1 MDRIYQEYWDN
12 LRVEKQA
19 FWGMGNE
26 TTKELSIIYPAE
38 PDPLIGL
45 LPTEIMVANEV
56 IEEDNYFIFNGK
68 KKVRKIPFL
77 SQLLPKNNLRN
88 IQSTSGHLFLTI
100 DPEWIL
106 RCSDKEYTS
115 WTSCFAPDGCYHF
128 SAKEYT
134 TSINIAMAM
143 ITNSDM
149 TKIIGRKFVFIPS
162 CGHSNVR
169 EEIVFFAKHYGTFPI
184 HYQRSLSAYIA
195 ESVFGSNKDNWKSIS
210 NEEGC
215 RAEEAEI
222 YVEGVDNVGNSR
234 FMSEGNKSIW
244 FDESAFVLY
253 EKDANI
259 ENARIFFDSDE
270 ENGEEE
276 EDSDEVE
283 CEHCGGYFDA
293 SDLYSVYY
301 NNNRGCS
308 FVCESCLDDIATID
322 EFTGDYIYSDEAVEF
337 WHVNSHGNASYTK
350 YTTEEYARSNLF
362 EIHVIGGI
370 GNDNKLQEDDL
381 LYADGIPNS
390 CVEYDGEYLCVD
402 IEDTDNSAIMELIKE
417 LEGED
422 DEDEEEPEEVATE
435 ALEEQRTT
443 DS

>member
-1 MDRIYQEYWDN
+1 MDGIYQKYWDN
-12 LRVEKQA
+12 LREEKQA
-19 FWGMGNE
+19 FWGMGSE
-26 TTKELSIIYPAE
+26 TTKELPIIYLAE

-45 LPTEIMVANEV
+45 LPTEIRVANEV
-56 IEEDNYFIFNGK
+56 IEEANYFIFNGK

-77 SQLLPKNNLRN
+77 SQLLPKNNLQN
-88 IQSTSGHLFLTI
+88 IEATSGHLFLTI

-106 RCSDKEYTS
+106 RCSDREYTS
-115 WTSCFAPDGCYHF
+115 WVSCFAPDGCYHF

-169 EEIVFFAKHYGTFPI
+169 KKIVFFAKHYGTFPI

-210 NEEGC
+210 NEEDC
-215 RAEEAEI
+215 RAEEAKI
-222 YVEGVDNVGNSR
+222 YVEGVENVGNSY
-234 FMSEGNKSIW
+234 FKSGGDKRIW

-270 ENGEEE
+270 EDGE
-276 EDSDEVE
+276 EDSNEVG
-283 CEHCGGYFDA
+283 CYHCGDYFDA
-293 SDLYSVYY
+293 DDLYSVYY
-301 NNNRGCS
+301 NNNRGCNL
-308 FVCESCLDDIATID
+308 VCESCREDIAVSD
-322 EFTGDYIYSDEAVEF
+322 DFTGNYIYLDEAVEF
-337 WHVNSHGNASYTK
+337 WHIDSSGDAYCTR
-350 YTTEEYARSNLF
+350 YTTEEAASSSLT

-370 GNDNKLQEDDL
+370 STDNKLWEDEL
-381 LYADGIPNS
+381 LYADDVPNS
-390 CVEYDGEYLCVD
+390 CIKYNGEYLCVD
-402 IEDTDNSAIMELIKE
+402 IEDTDKSAILELIKE
-417 LEGED
+417 LEGEDD

-435 ALEEQRTT
+435 AADEQRAT

>member
-1 MDRIYQEYWDN
+1 MDRIYQKYWDN

-26 TTKELSIIYPAE
+26 TTKELPIIYPVE

-45 LPTEIMVANEV
+45 LPTEIRVANEV
-56 IEEDNYFIFNGK
+56 IEEANYFIFNGK

-77 SQLLPKNNLRN
+77 SQLLPKNNMKN
-88 IQSTSGHLFLTI
+88 IQSTSGRLFLTI

-106 RCSDKEYTS
+106 RCSDTEYTS
-115 WTSCFAPDGCYHF
+115 WVSCFAPNGCYHF

-143 ITNSDM
+143 ITNSNM
-149 TKIIGRKFVFIPS
+149 TKMIGRRFVIIPS
-162 CGHSNVR
+162 SNGNRNTR

-195 ESVFGSNKDNWKSIS
+195 ESVFGSDKDNWKSIS
-210 NEEGC
+210 NEDDC
-215 RAEEAEI
+215 HAEEAEI
-222 YVEGVDNVGNSR
+222 HVEGVDNVGNSR

-244 FDESAFVLY
+244 FDDSAFVLR
-253 EKDANI
+253 KKGSDI
-259 ENARIFFDSDE
+259 ENAYISFDSDE
-270 ENGEEE
+270 EGPEA
-276 EDSDEVE
+276 D
-283 CEHCGGYFDA
+283 CEHCQDRY
-293 SDLYSVYY
+293 DLDDLRRVYY
-301 NNNRGCS
+301 DNYTDYCLICG
-308 FVCESCLDDIATID
+308 SCLNDIAVMD
-322 EFTGDYIYSDEAVEF
+322 SFTGDYIYSDEAVEY
-337 WHVNSHGNASYTK
+337 WYVNYRGNTDHTR
-350 YTTEEYARSNLF
+350 YTTKEYAERNLYV
-362 EIHVIGGI
+362 IHVIGGI

-381 LYADGIPNS
+381 LYADGVPNS
-390 CVEYDGEYLCVD
+390 CVKYNGEYLCVD

>member
-12 LRVEKQA
+12 LREEKQV
-19 FWGMGNE
+19 FWGMGSE
-26 TTKELSIIYPAE
+26 ITKKIPIIYPSE
-38 PDPLIGL
+38 PTPLIDSI
-45 LPTEIMVANEV
+45 PREIRNANKIV
-56 IEEDNYFIFNGK
+56 EEANYFIFNGK

-77 SQLLPKNNLRN
+77 SQLLPKSIMPKEEN
-88 IQSTSGHLFLTI
+88 TSGHLFLTI

-106 RCSDKEYTS
+106 RCSDKKYTS
-115 WTSCFAPDGCYHF
+115 WVSCFAPDGCYHF

-149 TKIIGRKFVFIPS
+149 TKIIGRKFVIIPS
-162 CGHSNVR
+162 SNGNRNTR

-195 ESVFGSNKDNWKSIS
+195 ESVFGSDKDNWKIIS
-210 NEEGC
+210 NEEDC
-215 RAEEAEI
+215 HAEEAEI

-234 FMSEGNKSIW
+234 FRDGGDKSIW
-244 FDESAFVLY
+244 FDDSAFVLR
-253 EKDANI
+253 EKGADI
-259 ENARIFFDSDE
+259 ENAYISFDS
-270 ENGEEE
+270 EE
-276 EDSDEVE
+276 EDDEE
-283 CEHCGGYFDA
+283 DSEEADCEHCQNRY
-293 SDLYSVYY
+293 DLDDLWRVYY
-301 NNNRGCS
+301 DDYTDYCLICG
-308 FVCESCLDDIATID
+308 SCIDDIAVMD
-322 EFTGDYIYSDEAVEF
+322 NVTGDYIYSDEAVEY
-337 WHVNSHGNASYTK
+337 WHVDSRGNANHTR
-350 YTTEEYARSNLF
+350 YTTEEYASRNFF
-362 EIHVIGGI
+362 EIHVIVGI

-381 LYADGIPNS
+381 LYANGVPNS
-390 CVEYDGEYLCVD
+390 CVEYNGEYLCVD

-422 DEDEEEPEEVATE
+422 DEDEEESEEIATE

>member
-1 MDRIYQEYWDN
+1 MDKIYQKYWDN
-12 LRVEKQA
+12 LRVEKQT
-19 FWGMGNE
+19 FWGMGSE
-26 TTKELSIIYPAE
+26 TTKELPIIYPVE

-45 LPTEIMVANEV
+45 LPTEIREANEV
-56 IEEDNYFIFNGK
+56 IEEAHYFIFNGK

-77 SQLLPKNNLRN
+77 SQLLPKNNLQN

-115 WTSCFAPDGCYHF
+115 WVSCFAPDGCYHF

-162 CGHSNVR
+162 SGHSNVR

-195 ESVFGSNKDNWKSIS
+195 ESIFGSNKDNWKIIS
-210 NEEGC
+210 KEEDC
-215 RAEEAEI
+215 HAEEAEI
-222 YVEGVDNVGNSR
+222 YVEGVENAGNSYFR
-234 FMSEGNKSIW
+234 SGGDKKIW

-259 ENARIFFDSDE
+259 KDARIFFDSDE
-270 ENGEEE
+270 EEYEDE
-276 EDSDEVE
+276 EDSNEVE
-283 CEHCGGYFDA
+283 CEHCGNCFDA
-293 SDLYSVYY
+293 DEMYSVYY
-301 NNNRGCS
+301 RNNRECS
-308 FVCESCLDDIATID
+308 FVCELCFEDIAVTDSI
-322 EFTGDYIYSDEAVEF
+322 TGNYIYFDEAVEF
-337 WHVNSHGNASYTK
+337 WHIDSRGDASCTR
-350 YTTEEYARSNLF
+350 YTTEGDASGNLI
-362 EIHVIGGI
+362 EIRLIGGI
-370 GNDNKLQEDDL
+370 RNDNEFWDADL
-381 LYADGIPNS
+381 LYADGVPNS
-390 CVEYDGEYLCVD
+390 CVEYNGEYLCVD
-402 IEDTDNSAIMELIKE
+402 IEDTDNSAILELIKE

-422 DEDEEEPEEVATE
+422 DEDKEESEEIAVE
-435 ALEEQRTT
+435 AADEQRAT